1 MSKKMQKIVVG
12 VLAVALVLS
21 IFIPALSALLGG

>member
-1 MSKKMQKIVVG
+1 MVSILKVSFPAHLQ

-21 IFIPALSALLGG
+21 VSVPSNL